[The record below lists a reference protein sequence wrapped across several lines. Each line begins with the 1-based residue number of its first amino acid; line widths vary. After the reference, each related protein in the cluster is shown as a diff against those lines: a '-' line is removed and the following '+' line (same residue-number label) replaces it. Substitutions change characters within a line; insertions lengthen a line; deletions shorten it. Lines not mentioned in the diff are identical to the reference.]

1 MGTPALVDTLDV
13 LPNGLQTFAQSN
25 SVDGPNRN
33 GSDAPDTIYPRFLWR
48 GIIHYIEI
56 GKHYWNLFLAVL
68 S

>member
-33 GSDAPDTIYPRFLWR
+33 GSDAPDTIYPRFLSAWDYPL
-48 GIIHYIEI
+48 H
-56 GKHYWNLFLAVL
+56 
-68 S
+68 